1 MFVSNQGGRDE
12 MSKVGNM
19 LIVSANITLALSD
32 YQELGLSPEFN
43 PGQLKW
49 LSLLVKDTNN

>member
-1 MFVSNQGGRDE
+1 